1 MLPRRDSLQGKN
13 TLAES
18 EGIEKDVSSKWK
30 LQESRDSN
38 THIKKIGIN
47 TKDMKKDKKEH
58 YIMMK
63 KPIQEDSIPTNIHAY
78 RCTLN
83 I

>member
-13 TLAES
+13 TYAES
-18 EGIEKDVSSKWK
+18 GGIEKDVSNKWK

-38 THIKKIGIN
+38 THIKKIDFN

-63 KPIQEDSIPTNIHAY
+63 KPVHSSAY
-78 RCTLN
+78 MH
-83 I
+83 IGAP

>member
-38 THIKKIGIN
+38 THIKK
-47 TKDMKKDKKEH
+47 
-58 YIMMK
+58 
-63 KPIQEDSIPTNIHAY
+63 
-78 RCTLN
+78 
-83 I
+83 